1 MLRYWKFTVSG
12 VINDHYNKDVR
23 LPEGSDFPECQSWK
37 ESSCCTHALVEIVS
51 RSKTLALY
59 NFSKDLCGTISPACA
74 EYLVVCKIAV

>member
-37 ESSCCTHALVEIVS
+37 ESSCCTCAVVKELRS
-51 RSKTLALY
+51 RKTLGSIM
-59 NFSKDLCGTISPACA
+59 F
-74 EYLVVCKIAV
+74 LVIYVVP